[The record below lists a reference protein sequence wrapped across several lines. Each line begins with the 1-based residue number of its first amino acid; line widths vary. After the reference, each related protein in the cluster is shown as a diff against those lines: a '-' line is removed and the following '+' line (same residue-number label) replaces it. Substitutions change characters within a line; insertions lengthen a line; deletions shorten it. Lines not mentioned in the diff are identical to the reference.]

1 MGLPAFAWGETTRAD
16 TAAPIAD
23 EVSLE
28 VEYTQPIVC
37 GTPTTF
43 NLSVP
48 NGSSTYQY
56 RISRLMYEGPN
67 GYESML
73 AGDKL
78 PGFSDNTSFEITF
91 PVAGRYWVA
100 FDARDVNNP
109 ANYIPTKRIFPYIDS
124 SHGPVLSD
132 IIDGIVSECAAS
144 GAASDYEKA
153 LWFHDWILDHCEYDY
168 SFLHCSF
175 LDALVSGTGTCE
187 AYHGALVMLLNRV
200 GIETSRVEH
209 NGHVWTGAKLDG
221 RWCHI
226 DATHDDV
233 DYSVLGDLEYDRHL
247 LFGLDDA
254 TLQAGLDIVLEDA
267 GSDPIPMGKSPDFT
281 AGKDSLA
288 NSYLVRSGAIRS
300 FSNAYTSQ
308 IQAALDAGKTSF
320 SLTVPASLYRQS
332 YVIVNNQVAYQLST
346 QAWKAG
352 DKTVTLN
359 VRYADG
365 KLIFDAQYGSSE
377 QPETPQ
383 PVARQNMYRLYNPYS
398 GEHFYTKDWSEAS
411 DIMSVG
417 WIYEGVGWLAP
428 ESGRDV
434 YRLYNPYAGDHH
446 YTMDWSEASN
456 LMSVGWNYEGV
467 GWYSDPQLGVPLY
480 RQYNPYAKTGS
491 HNYTTDPSEHAFLCS
506 IGWRDEGE
514 GCWYGVAD

>member
-1 MGLPAFAWGETTRAD
+1 MTETKYYFNSCEVVNSESAFTLIDLSKQSNGYQASNEFPVKFMASGQYKLRFIVMGNPSGSTASITRAVNVFITIND
-16 TAAPIAD
+16 PD
-23 EVSLE
+23 
-28 VEYTQPIVC
+28 Y
-37 GTPTTF
+37 PTT
-43 NLSVP
+43 
-48 NGSSTYQY
+48 
-56 RISRLMYEGPN
+56 E
-67 GYESML
+67 E
-73 AGDKL
+73 
-78 PGFSDNTSFEITF
+78 
-91 PVAGRYWVA
+91 VADRVA
-100 FDARDVNNP
+100 A
-109 ANYIPTKRIFPYIDS
+109 
-124 SHGPVLSD
+124 
-132 IIDGIVSECAAS
+132 ECLAS
-144 GAASDYEKA
+144 GCSTDYEKA
-153 LWFHDWILDHCEYDY
+153 LWLHDWIIDNCTYDY
-168 SFLHCSF
+168 SFTYCNAEG
-175 LDALVSGTGTCE
+175 ALVRGTGTCE
-187 AYHGALVMLLNRV
+187 AYHRALVMLLSRV
-200 GIETSRVEH
+200 GISNTSRVEH

-254 TLQAGLDIVLEDA
+254 ALQAGLDIVLEDA

-288 NSYLVRSGAIRS
+288 NSYLVRSGAVRS

-320 SLTVPASLYRQS
+320 SLTVPASPYRQS

-352 DKTVTLN
+352 GKTVTLN
-359 VRYADG
+359 VRFADG
-365 KLIFDAQYGSSE
+365 KLTFDVQ
-377 QPETPQ
+377 
-383 PVARQNMYRLYNPYS
+383 VARQNMYRLYNPYS

-446 YTMDWSEASN
+446 YTMDWSEVSH
-456 LMSVGWNYEGV
+456 LRSVGWNYEGV

-506 IGWRDEGE
+506 IGWRDEGK